1 MLSAEKIK
9 LIESCLMKAVFNM
22 FSDYNIINEFR
33 RLVNEE
39 SKRRLGCPEPKDWS
53 WEQSSLGFKF
63 RRSAQLDQMSRFS
76 IEYDHRFL
84 CAFDCDYSDER
95 YGCIIR
101 YKTIEK
107 AAELGICIL
116 YYEGKSD
123 TDVFEYS
130 GDGLNTELVFKPIV
144 NLIRNTI
151 NYELYQLL
159 PKYNAE
165 EAKKQQQ
172 EKVAE
177 ALEKTCTELDY
188 RKSVMTFWTERHR
201 FASVVKSII
210 SETLDQ
216 FCSPKYDKQHELLH
230 EYVRY
235 LMRNKKLDPNAIDN
249 SHYYYLLTTGDN
261 NASLKFDIVA
271 DGEITRRYSFMFET
285 SPVMLAS
292 IVVESHDCKSQ
303 LGYCDTTDIILRS
316 HFEGHKEA
324 AVATTICQL
333 QRGDDGVVQL
343 IRCFDPVTTFAPM
356 SICEELFLAF
366 HAVIG
371 HSWASP
377 SLYAMI
383 QETCEESK
391 EETMDTETKAPAVK
405 PGLTTKETF
414 VLDKDYFKIGDIYS
428 LCIRP
433 EFQGEIHRIYTGV
446 INDSAAL
453 PAWTYAICSDVGDT
467 AVDFIFKRAD
477 EDDLCYIQIHAED
490 IENGLIKVT
499 RKLCN
504 EALNLDK
511 ECNRYEG

>member
-9 LIESCLMKAVFNM
+9 LIESCLLKAVFDM
-22 FSDYNIINEFR
+22 LSDHDIVKELE
-33 RLVNEE
+33 RLVKEE
-39 SKRRLGCPEPKDWS
+39 AKRRLGCPPPKDWT
-53 WEQSSLGFKF
+53 WEQSLLNFKV
-63 RRSAQLDQMSRFS
+63 RRSSQLDGISRML
-76 IEYDHRFL
+76 IHYDNRFL
-84 CAFDCDYSDER
+84 CSFDCVYSDER

-130 GDGLNTELVFKPIV
+130 GDGLNTKLVFKPIV

-151 NYELYQLL
+151 NYELYELF

-177 ALEKTCTELDY
+177 ELEKTCAELDY
-188 RKSVMTFWTERHR
+188 RKNVMTFWTERHR
-201 FASVVKSII
+201 FASVVQSII

-216 FCSPKYDKQHELLH
+216 FCSTKYDKQHELFH
-230 EYVRY
+230 QYVRY
-235 LMRNKKLDPNAIDN
+235 LMRDKKVDSNAIDN
-249 SHYYYLLTTGDN
+249 SHYYYLLTIGDN

-271 DGEITRRYSFMFET
+271 DGELSRRYLFDT
-285 SPVMLAS
+285 SPVMIAS

-303 LGYCDTTDIILRS
+303 LGYCDTTDIILKS
-316 HFEGHKEA
+316 HVEGHKEPKD
-324 AVATTICQL
+324 ATTICQL

-371 HSWASP
+371 HSVAAP
-377 SLYAMI
+377 TLYATL

-391 EETMDTETKAPAVK
+391 EETMDTETKAPVVK
-405 PGLTTKETF
+405 PGLKTKETF
-414 VLDKDYFKIGDIYS
+414 VLDKDYFKIGDIY
-428 LCIRP
+428 LLHIHP
-433 EFQGEIHRIYTGV
+433 EFPGV
-446 INDSAAL
+446 VHMVGRGTAVTATL
-453 PAWTYAICSDVGDT
+453 PTWTYAICSDVCDT
-467 AVDFIFKRAD
+467 VIDFTFKRAD
-477 EDDLCYIQIHAED
+477 ENDLCYIQIHAED
-490 IENGLIKVT
+490 IENGCIEVT

-504 EALNLDK
+504 EALIQDK
-511 ECNRYEG
+511 EFNRYEG